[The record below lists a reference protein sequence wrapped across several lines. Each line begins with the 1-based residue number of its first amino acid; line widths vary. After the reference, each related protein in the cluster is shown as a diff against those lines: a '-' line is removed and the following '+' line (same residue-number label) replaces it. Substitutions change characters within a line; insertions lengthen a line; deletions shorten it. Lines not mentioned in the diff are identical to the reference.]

1 MVARYVGPKMRGFVM
16 GLWFLA
22 TGISQYLG
30 GIVATYASVPD
41 NVTDPVQSLP
51 LYTKLCME
59 LGYWALG
66 FTVLAV
72 AMIPVMKWI
81 SATGGEATEH

>member
-1 MVARYVGPKMRGFVM
+1 MVARYVGPRLRGFVM

-22 TGISQYLG
+22 IGIAQYTG
-30 GIVATYASVPD
+30 GIVATYASVPE

-51 LYTKLCME
+51 LYTNLCLE
-59 LGYWALG
+59 LGEWALVG
-66 FTVLAV
+66 TAFAL